1 MRLNTVIIG
10 EILMFMSLLRNEQM
24 TVGAS
29 SSKVIHAYCTSYGWN
44 DNSPPSAQIAY
55 PGLHK
60 LATEGS
66 GTYNDP
72 ITFATDKDEIPI
84 G

>member
-1 MRLNTVIIG
+1 LVTG
-10 EILMFMSLLRNEQM
+10 
-24 TVGAS
+24 
-29 SSKVIHAYCTSYGWN
+29 YGYN

-55 PGLHK
+55 PVKHK

-72 ITFATDKDEIPI
+72 ITFASVKSEFAPGTSTFTSFFHNPTDKSS
-84 G
+84 